1 VTAPR
6 RPAVWSAGLVAALAA
21 AGPAPPCVAQA
32 PLFGPDSALAVTL
45 RADLARLLMEQ
56 DTAGGPWHDAT
67 LAYAGADGPVTVPL
81 RVQTRGMYRLLHCA
95 FPPLR
100 LRFDRAAA
108 GTPFDGLRRLK
119 LVTHCRDSDEY
130 EQYVLEEYAIYRVL
144 NLLTPL
150 SLSVRLL
157 RVTYEDAAGGDRPVT
172 RYAFVI
178 EQPERLAR
186 RLGAALRTQPG
197 AGIAPLSRPHT
208 ALVGVFQY
216 FVANTDWSI
225 QGRHNVALLRLRDT
239 TFAVPFDFD
248 MAGVIA
254 TPYAGPTADVP
265 IRSVR
270 ERYYHGFC
278 QDAADL
284 EPALVRLEGLRDT
297 IARLYRTIPGLTR
310 GSVERSLRYYDEFY
324 RTIAD
329 RRRFLREVR
338 RGCIS

>member
-1 VTAPR
+1 MTAPR
-6 RPAVWSAGLVAALAA
+6 WPAVWPAGLVAALVS
-21 AGPAPPCVAQA
+21 AGPAPPCAAQA

-45 RADLARLLMEQ
+45 RTDFARLATEQ
-56 DTAGGPWHDAT
+56 DTAGGPWHEAT
-67 LAYAGADGPVTVPL
+67 LTYRRADGPVTLPL
-81 RVQTRGMYRLLHCA
+81 RVRTRGMYRLLHCD

-108 GTPFDGLRRLK
+108 GTPFAGLRLLK
-119 LVTHCRDSDEY
+119 LVTHCRNTEEY
-130 EQYVLEEYAIYRVL
+130 EQYVLEEYAVYRVL
-144 NLLTPL
+144 NLLTPV

-157 RVTYEDAAGGDRPVT
+157 RVTYEDAGGRDRLT

-178 EQPERLAR
+178 EEPEQLAR
-186 RLGAALRTQPG
+186 RLGGTLRTELG
-197 AGIAPLSRPHT
+197 VGFVPLSPQHT
-208 ALVGVFQY
+208 ALLGVFQY

-225 QGRHNVALLRLRDT
+225 QRRHNVALLRLRDT

-265 IRSVR
+265 ISSVR
-270 ERYYHGFC
+270 VRYYHGFC
-278 QDAADL
+278 QGAADL
-284 EPALVRLEGLRDT
+284 EPALVRLESLRDT

-329 RRRFLREVR
+329 RRRFLREVQ
-338 RGCIS
+338 RGCIP